1 MFLSS
6 SAALCFA
13 GCGGTRSAS
22 ARSSTRSGSAAL
34 CFAGCG
40 GSSDSVDSELE
51 ANVNAVIDQAITDKR
66 VVGAVVLVSR
76 HGQVVYRRAAGL
88 ADREVGIAMR
98 DDSIFRFASLTKPIT
113 SVAAMQMIEQGQ
125 LKLDDPVTKWLPY
138 FKPALADGST
148 PEIKVRHLLN
158 HTAGVGYAASEL
170 PNGPY
175 HQLNVSDGLD
185 QPGLS
190 LRDNLTRL
198 AAAPLLF
205 APGSRFQYGLSI
217 DILGGVLEAVEGRR
231 LREILRSR
239 VTGPLGLSD
248 IDFGVSDMSRL
259 TKPYADGPTE
269 PVAMDEPHAL
279 PRGQYA
285 LVFSPSRILNPNSYD
300 AGGAG
305 MAGTAPQFLK
315 FLEMIRLGGAPVLKP
330 ATVEIMAADQ
340 TGTQAQAQGPG
351 WGFGYGWAV
360 AVEPALSESPQ
371 PAGTLQWGGGYGH
384 KWFIDRKNELSVVI
398 LTNTARYGGGT
409 FAELIRN
416 SIYA

>member
-1 MFLSS
+1 
-6 SAALCFA
+6 
-13 GCGGTRSAS
+13 
-22 ARSSTRSGSAAL
+22 
-34 CFAGCG
+34 
-40 GSSDSVDSELE
+40 
-51 ANVNAVIDQAITDKR
+51 
-66 VVGAVVLVSR
+66 
-76 HGQVVYRRAAGL
+76 
-88 ADREVGIAMR
+88 
-98 DDSIFRFASLTKPIT
+98 
-113 SVAAMQMIEQGQ
+113 
-125 LKLDDPVTKWLPY
+125 
-138 FKPALADGST
+138 
-148 PEIKVRHLLN
+148 
-158 HTAGVGYAASEL
+158 
-170 PNGPY
+170 
-175 HQLNVSDGLD
+175 
-185 QPGLS
+185 
-190 LRDNLTRL
+190 
-198 AAAPLLF
+198 
-205 APGSRFQYGLSI
+205 
-217 DILGGVLEAVEGRR
+217 
-231 LREILRSR
+231 
-239 VTGPLGLSD
+239 
-248 IDFGVSDMSRL
+248 
-259 TKPYADGPTE
+259 
-269 PVAMDEPHAL
+269 MDEPHAL
-279 PRGQYA
+279 PVRGQYA